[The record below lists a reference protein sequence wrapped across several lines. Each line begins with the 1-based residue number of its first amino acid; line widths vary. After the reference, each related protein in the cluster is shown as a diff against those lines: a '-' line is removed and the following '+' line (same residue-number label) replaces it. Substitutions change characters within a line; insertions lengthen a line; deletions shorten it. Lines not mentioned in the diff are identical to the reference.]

1 MSPDTVKDMLSCLYN
16 GTVANLDKKARDLL
30 PVAEKYDLSDLKTK
44 CSISLVRQINL
55 ETAVE
60 LALLADLYHVENLRL
75 HS

>member
-1 MSPDTVKDMLSCLYN
+1 MNPDTVKDMLSCLYN
-16 GTVANLDKKARDLL
+16 NGTMANLDKKARDLL

-60 LALLADLYHVENLRL
+60 LALLADLYHVENLR
-75 HS
+75 